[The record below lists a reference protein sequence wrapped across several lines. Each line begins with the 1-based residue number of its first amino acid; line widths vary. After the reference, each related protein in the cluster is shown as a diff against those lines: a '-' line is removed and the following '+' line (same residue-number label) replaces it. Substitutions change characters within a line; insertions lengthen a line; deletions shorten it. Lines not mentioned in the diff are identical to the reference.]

1 MKKDD
6 CIFCK
11 LANGEI
17 PTNAIYEDDRF
28 KVILDMGPATRGHAL
43 ILPKDHAANLF
54 DLPDETAAAAFCL
67 AKKLGSKMVEAL
79 QAEGM
84 NVVQNNG
91 EAAGQTVPHFH
102 LHLIPRFEGD
112 GQTIGWNPGKPS
124 GEELAALAQELR
136 GAVQ

>member
-91 EAAGQTVPHFH
+91 EAAGQTVFH
-102 LHLIPRFEGD
+102 LHVHLLPRYED
-112 GQTIGWNPGKPS
+112 GRNILTWSHVKFTD
-124 GEELAALAQELR
+124 EEMAQIKDELSM
-136 GAVQ
+136 